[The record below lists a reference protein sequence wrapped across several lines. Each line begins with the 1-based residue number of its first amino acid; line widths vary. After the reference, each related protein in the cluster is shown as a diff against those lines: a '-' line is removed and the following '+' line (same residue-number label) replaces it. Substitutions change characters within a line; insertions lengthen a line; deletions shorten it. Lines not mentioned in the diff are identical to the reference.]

1 MSLETEVVEPVAEAP
16 AAPAPDTPAPA
27 PEAKSEPQSEGDKAA
42 AAEAALDNDLRKV
55 FRNANRDRDESGK
68 FAPKD
73 GKPPAPIDGKAEAQ
87 PVVEA
92 KRETPATPA
101 VPPPQSWTPEAKAQ
115 WAKLPPEAQAYVAQR
130 EADAHKAI
138 SQLGQTVKGFEP
150 LAKVITPHVDRIAAV
165 GDTPADYIA
174 KMFAADQYLSRDP
187 VNAIKW
193 LADSYKVDLNALAD
207 PFASPAD
214 PQSQQLSAQLSAAL
228 QKIDLLERLVSD
240 TRQVVHGR
248 ETQEQMARQSA
259 VESTI
264 ESFAAD
270 KPDFDSLETEI
281 LTLIPAVKK
290 SKPDL
295 LHKDVLQE
303 AYDRARWANPATRQ
317 KLIEQQRTEAEAKRL
332 EAAKS
337 AAANAKRSAAIN
349 VNGSAPVRG
358 LPALEDDLRSIW
370 RRNHAN

>member
-1 MSLETEVVEPVAEAP
+1 MSLEAEAVEPVAEA
-16 AAPAPDTPAPA
+16 APAPATEAPAPA

-42 AAEAALDNDLRKV
+42 AAEAALDDDLRKV
-55 FRNANRDRDESGK
+55 FRKANPDRDESGK

-73 GKPPAPIDGKAEAQ
+73 GKPASPLDGKAEGQ
-87 PVVEA
+87 PAVDA
-92 KRETPATPA
+92 KPAEPA
-101 VPPPQSWTPEAKAQ
+101 KPSVPPPQSWTAEAKAQ
-115 WAKLPPEAQAYVAQR
+115 WAKLPPEAQAYVSQR

-138 SQLGQTVKGFEP
+138 SQLGQTVKSFEP
-150 LAKVITPHVDRIAAV
+150 LARIITPHADRIASV
-165 GDTPADYIA
+165 GDTPAAYIE

-207 PFASPAD
+207 PFALPAD
-214 PQSQQLSAQLSAAL
+214 PQSQQLNAQLSAAF
-228 QKIDLLERLVSD
+228 QEIDQLKRMLND

-248 ETQEQMARQSA
+248 ETQEQMARQSQ

-295 LHKDVLQE
+295 SHKDVLQE

-317 KLIEQQRTEAEAKRL
+317 KLIDQQRTEAEAKRL
-332 EAAKS
+332 DAAKS